1 MTPRLN
7 DWVKAFLPSLIS
19 YLESAEAATEDC
31 PWVLALTE
39 QRGIKL
45 TRITWAEMDTLTKG
59 DPTVARARAFAATV
73 TDLKVIV
80 IAREGQRVCAS
91 LLSLASEAKG

>member
-1 MTPRLN
+1 MTAPRM
-7 DWVKAFLPSLIS
+7 I
-19 YLESAEAATEDC
+19 AATANSLPDQ
-31 PWVLALTE
+31 PNSL
-39 QRGIKL
+39 
-45 TRITWAEMDTLTKG
+45 
-59 DPTVARARAFAATV
+59 ARARAFAATV